1 MKNDKNDI
9 IRDAFEAKKT
19 EIEMQLKQ
27 INNGYIATIIN
38 FMKDFTTSTGEL
50 NRHEMHA
57 VEHHHLGD
65 HCSVDTCMSTD
76 KFEMKIQPSENSK
89 NMFNNGYFD
98 ESYVRE
104 ALEKYG
110 VEFSITWNESHSN
123 AKAVF
128 TYHNTKENEKR
139 R

>member
-1 MKNDKNDI
+1 MKNDI
-9 IRDAFEAKKT
+9 IRDTFEAKKT

-27 INNGYIATIIN
+27 INNGYISTIIN

-50 NRHEMHA
+50 YRHEMHE

-65 HCSVDTCMSTD
+65 HCSVDTFMSTD

-104 ALEKYG
+104 VLEGYG
-110 VEFSITWNESHSN
+110 VEFSLTWNESHSN

-128 TYHNTKENEKR
+128 TYVHNTKKNEKR